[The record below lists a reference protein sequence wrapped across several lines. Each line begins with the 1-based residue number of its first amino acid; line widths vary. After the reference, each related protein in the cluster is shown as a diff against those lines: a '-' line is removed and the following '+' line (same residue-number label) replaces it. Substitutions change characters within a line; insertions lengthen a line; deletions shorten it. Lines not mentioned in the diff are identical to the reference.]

1 MTQIKVKYLIVATVA
16 ILNIVFFGGWKL
28 SRVSYESVSDQIIS
42 TQTSL
47 MNIYEYRVGELER
60 EATERESVIA
70 SQRALIKEGV
80 LAKEELKKL
89 KIKHL
94 SEITKVSAQLDMM
107 LDSIKHTGVIT
118 VPCPEQDYLPALYLP
133 FRFKEQNEYLN
144 LVGEFDED
152 GILSMNLSVPVD
164 MNIFVGK
171 GMEGTYKAV
180 VTTDNP
186 YLRIANILSVKT
198 DIPDPHSRWGIGV
211 TGGLGVPLCSPSL
224 RPFVGIGVIYS
235 LIQF

>member
-1 MTQIKVKYLIVATVA
+1 MKEVKIKYLIAATVA
-16 ILNIVFFGGWKL
+16 IINMVFFSGWKL
-28 SRVSYESVSDQIIS
+28 SRVNYESVSDQIIS

-60 EATERESVIA
+60 EATERDAMIA

-80 LAKEELKKL
+80 LAKEELKQL

-94 SEITKVSAQLDMM
+94 SEMTKVSAQLDMM
-107 LDSIKHTGVIT
+107 LDSISHTGVIT

-133 FRFKEQNEYLN
+133 FRFKEQNEYLD
-144 LVGEFDED
+144 LTGEFDED

-186 YLRIANILSVKT
+186 YLRVSNILSVKT
-198 DIPDPHSRWGIGV
+198 DIPDPPSRWGIGI
-211 TGGLGVPLCSPSL
+211 TGGLGVPLGKPSIK
-224 RPFVGIGVIYS
+224 PFVGVGVTYS